1 MTEADTLTLNNK
13 DYDVST
19 ISEKAKYL
27 VAQLKDLQT
36 QAQQT
41 RARLD
46 QIEVASSGFTQ
57 LLEAELE
64 KPEQTDS

>member
-1 MTEADTLTLNNK
+1 MTEADTLTLNDK

-19 ISEKAKYL
+19 LSERAKYL
-27 VAQLKDLQT
+27 VAQLKDLQA

>member
-13 DYDVST
+13 DYDVSSL
-19 ISEKAKYL
+19 SEKAKYL

-36 QAQQT
+36 QMQQT

-64 KPEQTDS
+64 NPEQTDS